1 MTDQLSLDLDDALP
15 HPPSLLRPMLPR
27 PAAEPFDSADHLFEP
42 SWGGRRALAFLEPA
56 VERDAGGR
64 WLTATGG
71 PSLRLLDAGGTDLA
85 GLAPELDELA
95 LRVEA
100 RSAVLDGE
108 IVATEPSGR
117 ADRGALDVRLGGR
130 PGPPLTYLVFD
141 LLYLDGRPLLG
152 QPLARR
158 REALRRIVRPGPEI
172 VAVPAI
178 PGEGRALHDAVT
190 AQGLAG
196 VLARQR
202 ASPYLPGVRSRLWR
216 SITAGAP
223 ILSSASTGDHADAPP
238 GSDAAGADVP
248 ALGRG
253 SILAV
258 IRKLPLEDEP

>member
-15 HPPSLLRPMLPR
+15 NPPGRLRPMLPR
-27 PAAEPFDSADHLFEP
+27 PAVAPFDSAEHLFEP

-56 VERDAGGR
+56 VEQGPDGR
-64 WLTATGG
+64 WRSASGG

-85 GLAPELDELA
+85 GLAPELDDLV

-108 IVATEPSGR
+108 IVATTPSGR
-117 ADRGALDVRLGGR
+117 PDAGVLEERLGGR
-130 PGPPLTYLVFD
+130 PGHPLTYLVFD

-152 QPLARR
+152 QPLERR
-158 REALRRIVRPGPEI
+158 RGALRRIVRPGPGI
-172 VAVPAI
+172 VTVPAI

-196 VLARQR
+196 ILARQR
-202 ASPYLPGVRSRLWR
+202 SSPYLPGVRSRLWR
-216 SITAGAP
+216 SV
-223 ILSSASTGDHADAPP
+223 
-238 GSDAAGADVP
+238 AAGPVAAEAERAGGEVAPADVEADP
-248 ALGRG
+248 AGSGRG

-258 IRKLPLEDEP
+258 ISKLPLEDEG

>member
-15 HPPSLLRPMLPR
+15 QPPDRLRPMLPR
-27 PAAEPFDSADHLFEP
+27 PAPAPFDSADHLFEP

-56 VERDAGGR
+56 VERGADDR
-64 WLTATGG
+64 WRTATGL
-71 PSLRLLDAGGTDLA
+71 PSLRLLDAGGVDVA
-85 GLAPELDELA
+85 GLVPELDELA
-95 LRVEA
+95 LRIEA

-108 IVATEPSGR
+108 IVATTPTGR
-117 ADRGALDVRLGGR
+117 ADTSGLEARLRGR
-130 PGPPLTYLVFD
+130 PGPPLTYLAFD

-152 QPLARR
+152 QALERR
-158 REALRRIVRPGPEI
+158 REALRRILRPGPEI

-196 VLARQR
+196 ILARQR
-202 ASPYLPGVRSRLWR
+202 TSPYLPGVRSRLWR
-216 SITAGAP
+216 SIAAGTTGAP
-223 ILSSASTGDHADAPP
+223 APEAGSADG
-238 GSDAAGADVP
+238 DAAVGIATH
-248 ALGRG
+248 GRG